1 MSNPEIAAAF
11 EELAALLEL
20 AGENPF
26 KTRAYR
32 AFAETVRGLDGPVAQ
47 RVAQNQLIEMD
58 GVGKAI
64 AGKVDELLA
73 KGTFDALERA
83 RQAVPPS
90 LVGLLRVPGLG
101 TKTAR
106 TLWQSAG
113 ITSLAELVAACRE
126 HRLTTLP
133 GFGAKREA
141 KFLEGATR
149 LLARTD
155 SSEGQGR

>member
-1 MSNPEIAAAF
+1 MAAAF
-11 EELAALLEL
+11 EELAALLEI

-32 AFAETVRGLDGPVAQ
+32 MFAETVRGLDQPIQSLVAENKL
-47 RVAQNQLIEMD
+47 VEMD

-64 AGKVDELLA
+64 AGKVDEFLA

-83 RQAVPPS
+83 RAEVPRT
-90 LVGLLRVPGLG
+90 LVSLLRVPGLG

-113 ITSLAELVAACRE
+113 VTTLDELVAACRE
-126 HRLTTLP
+126 HRVAALP
-133 GFGAKREA
+133 GFGEKKET
-141 KFLEGATR
+141 KLLEGAER
-149 LLARTD
+149 ALSRDNA
-155 SSEGQGR
+155 